1 MRKSVMSIEMYC
13 TKCGSYNENGSRF
26 CSSCGQPL
34 DGAMTGSF
42 NRAQVSQKSMGIA
55 ILLSLFIPGAGQMY
69 TEKVARGLIVLV
81 LSAVFLITYI
91 LAIVSLVLWIYSL
104 VDSYNLVKSWN
115 EQLDRDPYT
124 RPW

>member
-1 MRKSVMSIEMYC
+1 MYC

-42 NRAQVSQKSMGIA
+42 NRVQVFQKSMGIA

-69 TEKVARGLIVLV
+69 TGKVARGLIVLV
-81 LSAVFLITYI
+81 LSIVFLMTYI

-115 EQLDRDPYT
+115 EQLDRNPYT

>member
-1 MRKSVMSIEMYC
+1 MMSIDMYC
-13 TKCGSYNENGSRF
+13 TKCGSYNEGGSRF

-42 NRAQVSQKSMGIA
+42 NRVQVFQKSMGIA

-69 TEKVARGLIVLV
+69 TGKVARGLIVLV
-81 LSAVFLITYI
+81 LSIVFLMTYI

-115 EQLDRDPYT
+115 EQLDRNPYT